1 MPMNLM
7 YMNIASTAQF
17 FLGATVGLA
26 VVFAAL
32 LASTASI
39 RASEKWESND
49 RFQATAFASFAGVA
63 GVVALAGIVYGI
75 FLIAWHSPFA
85 T

>member
-1 MPMNLM
+1 M
-7 YMNIASTAQF
+7 SFGETAQF

-26 VVFAAL
+26 VIFAAL

-39 RASEKWESND
+39 RAGQSWESHH
-49 RFQATAFASFAGVA
+49 RVRATALASFAGVS
-63 GVVALAGIVYGI
+63 GVTALAGIVYGLI
-75 FLIAWHSPFA
+75 LIAWHSPFA